1 MDFQEIKKIDNRP
14 ARRGRF
20 SDYQEIQ
27 KMTSESV
34 ATKFVTY
41 HREDEIG
48 FITLNRPEKRNALNL
63 AVWED
68 LFAAV
73 LEAGRDADA
82 RVVIVRGAGK
92 SFCAGLDLS
101 PDNDLIKT
109 ITSAPSAKQ
118 KVDFFRMVKRIQ
130 AAHTC
135 LEQLPQP
142 TIAAIHNHCLGAG
155 LELVLCCDIRLCS
168 ADATF
173 ALPEARLAIIT
184 DVGGLQRLPK
194 VVGRGH
200 AREIAFRGYRFD
212 AEKAFAIN
220 LVNAV
225 CQDHEALD
233 KEILNMAR
241 EIAANPPLA
250 VQGAKEVF
258 LFGEDGPLNQSLDYN
273 AARSSMIMPSE
284 DIFEAMAAHIQKRQ
298 GVFKGA

>member
-1 MDFQEIKKIDNRP
+1 MSI
-14 ARRGRF
+14 
-20 SDYQEIQ
+20 
-27 KMTSESV
+27 ESTD
-34 ATKFVTY
+34 TKFVTY
-41 HREDEIG
+41 HREGEIG

-63 AVWED
+63 AVWDD
-68 LFAAV
+68 LHEATLKAQRD
-73 LEAGRDADA
+73 LEA
-82 RVVIVRGAGK
+82 RVVIVRGSGK

-101 PDNDLIKT
+101 PENDLIKI
-109 ITSAPSAKQ
+109 ITAAPSAKQ
-118 KVDFFRMVKRIQ
+118 KVDFFRMVRRIQ

-135 LEQLPQP
+135 LEQLAQP
-142 TIAAIHNHCLGAG
+142 TIAVIQNHCLGAG
-155 LELVLCCDIRLCS
+155 LELVVCCDIRLCS

-200 AREIAFRGYRFD
+200 AREIAFRGHRFD
-212 AEKAFAIN
+212 AQKALAIN

-225 CQDHEALD
+225 YPDQESLDNEA
-233 KEILNMAR
+233 LNMAR

-258 LFGEDGPLNQSLDYN
+258 LFSDYGPLNQSLDYN
-273 AARSSMIMPSE
+273 AARSSMVMPSE

>member
-1 MDFQEIKKIDNRP
+1 MSIES
-14 ARRGRF
+14 
-20 SDYQEIQ
+20 SD
-27 KMTSESV
+27 
-34 ATKFVTY
+34 TKFVTY

-63 AVWED
+63 AVWDD
-68 LFAAV
+68 LHEAALKAQRD
-73 LEAGRDADA
+73 LEA
-82 RVVIVRGAGK
+82 RVVIVRGLGK

-101 PDNDLIKT
+101 PENDLIKI
-109 ITSAPSAKQ
+109 ITAAPGAKQ

-155 LELVLCCDIRLCS
+155 LELVVCCDIRLCS

-194 VVGRGH
+194 IVGRGH
-200 AREIAFRGYRFD
+200 AREIAFRGRQFD
-212 AEKAFAIN
+212 AQKALAIN
-220 LVNAV
+220 LVNNV
-225 CQDHEALD
+225 YPDQESLNKEALD
-233 KEILNMAR
+233 MAR

-258 LFGEDGPLNQSLDYN
+258 LFSDHGPLNQSLDYN
-273 AARSSMIMPSE
+273 AARSSMVMPSE

>member
-1 MDFQEIKKIDNRP
+1 MSI
-14 ARRGRF
+14 
-20 SDYQEIQ
+20 
-27 KMTSESV
+27 ESTD
-34 ATKFVTY
+34 TKFVTY
-41 HREDEIG
+41 HREGEIG

-63 AVWED
+63 AVWDD
-68 LFAAV
+68 LHEATLKAQRD
-73 LEAGRDADA
+73 LEA
-82 RVVIVRGAGK
+82 RVVIVRGSGK

-101 PDNDLIKT
+101 PENDLIKI
-109 ITSAPSAKQ
+109 ITAAPSAKQ

-135 LEQLPQP
+135 LEQLAQP
-142 TIAAIHNHCLGAG
+142 TIAAIQNHCLGAG
-155 LELVLCCDIRLCS
+155 LELVVCCDIRLCS

-200 AREIAFRGYRFD
+200 AREIAFRGHRFD
-212 AEKAFAIN
+212 AQKALAIN

-225 CQDHEALD
+225 YPDQESLDKEALD
-233 KEILNMAR
+233 MAR

-258 LFGEDGPLNQSLDYN
+258 LFSDYGPLNQSLDYN
-273 AARSSMIMPSE
+273 AARSSMVMPSE

>member
-1 MDFQEIKKIDNRP
+1 M
-14 ARRGRF
+14 
-20 SDYQEIQ
+20 S
-27 KMTSESV
+27 SESID
-34 ATKFVTY
+34 TKFVTY
-41 HREDEIG
+41 HREGEIG

-63 AVWED
+63 AVWD
-68 LFAAV
+68 HLHSAA
-73 LEAGRDADA
+73 LEAQKDLEA
-82 RVVIVRGAGK
+82 RVVLVRGSGK

-109 ITSAPSAKQ
+109 ITAAPSAKQ

-142 TIAAIHNHCLGAG
+142 TIAVIHNHCLGAG
-155 LELVLCCDIRLCS
+155 LELVVCCDIRLCS

-194 VVGRGH
+194 VVGMGH
-200 AREIAFRGYRFD
+200 AREIAFRGHRFE
-212 AEKAFAIN
+212 ASKALAIN

-225 CQDHEALD
+225 HPDQETLEKEALG
-233 KEILNMAR
+233 IAR

-258 LFGEDGPLNQSLDYN
+258 LFSDYGPLNQSLNYN